1 MLEFAFKFQ
10 TRKDMRLVTIYHASK
25 PRDLHKELSSFIVT
39 ETVIKLRDGEELSGV
54 LRLAQAMGTEEDVAK
69 IQVAQSK
76 INRRRKALGYMERHE
91 PSEDK

>member
-10 TRKDMRLVTIYHASK
+10 TRKDMRLVTIYHSEK
-25 PRDLHKELSSFIVT
+25 PRDLHRELSSFIVVDK
-39 ETVIKLRDGEELSGV
+39 VIKLKDGEELSGV

-69 IQVAQSK
+69 IQQAQSK
-76 INRRRKALGYMERHE
+76 INRRRKALSYMERLE